1 MVQASTK
8 LRLNTWTSATWD
20 EFLRLVEDPAYE
32 KAKGYYFDG
41 LMKVETMGIGPDHA
55 SDNSI
60 FHVAITLF
68 CALKGIP
75 VKGLVNASFRK
86 PGTKE
91 AQPNLSY
98 YVGAR
103 AELAPKGRSIA
114 NLDEVPAPDLAVEI
128 ADSSFGDDLGRKR
141 LLYEALGIAEYWVVD
156 VGAAEIVAFAISDGG
171 SRRIAVSQA
180 LPGLALSGLEEALG
194 LAREQ
199 DDSQV
204 TGWLMNQFKNS

>member
-1 MVQASTK
+1 MVQAPTK
-8 LRLNTWTSATWD
+8 PRLNTWTSATWD
-20 EFLRLVEDPAYE
+20 EFLSLVDDPAYE

-41 LMKVETMGIGPDHA
+41 LMKVETMGVGPDHA

-60 FHVAITLF
+60 FHIAITLF

-91 AQPNLSY
+91 AQPDLSY

-103 AELAPKGRSIA
+103 AELAPKGSSIA
-114 NLDEVPAPDLAVEI
+114 NLDEVPGPDLAVEI
-128 ADSSFGDDLGRKR
+128 ADSSLGDDLGRKR

-156 VGAAEIVAFAISDGG
+156 VAAAEIVAFTIADGG
-171 SRRIAVSQA
+171 SRRITVSQVF
-180 LPGLALSGLEEALG
+180 PGLELSLLEEVLR

-204 TGWLMNQFKNS
+204 TAWLMGQF